1 MECSTTH
8 PVKGGLVRQIEKS
21 DNCYHS
27 FLRCFYSNKLHP
39 DLDIHASWQAEVV
52 EVVDRLGCGVGDV
65 NQALV
70 DTHLERLTASLVYVR
85 AFYYCVATA
94 PRW

>member
-1 MECSTTH
+1 MTMH
-8 PVKGGLVRQIEKS
+8 LIKIRKQFKKS
-21 DNCYHS
+21 DSYYHS
-27 FLRCFYSNKLHP
+27 FLINQRIAVLHP

-52 EVVDRLGCGVGDV
+52 KVVDCLGCRIGDV

-70 DTHLERLTASLVYVR
+70 DAHLECFTTGLIYVR
-85 AFYYCVATA
+85 AFYYCVAAA